1 MKVIVNKRALI
12 GAIVESLSEEEGPE
26 FERIDV
32 NADASP
38 IQAVEMMSTQLAEVM
53 PPVDDPDFIPA
64 TTEELSRSAFVI
76 GGEVPETQIEFFYRK
91 LHEIL
96 DQAIDRENERNM
108 KVESLKKIVDLV
120 IEGGHDG
127 LDYEFDPD
135 SDSEE
140 ELSAEDLI
148 AQYQKQQGGQQ
159 PPPAPKKPEPKE
171 EVSDE
176 EISDEDLP
184 EDKSKDYYIKSAL
197 QDFIDKIIA
206 KKLHIVQLKD
216 EKGKVQTAPMIKMDN
231 KGQFSL
237 MDEPMTVLASE
248 NSASDIIQSALND
261 PETSDLFGTLVR
273 NVSKKSSAEDPSAI
287 KVSYV
292 LAISELSEELG
303 KEGDPVDEETAAIMA
318 ANNMADTMSKSA
330 GVPKFGPEISEIMA
344 EMADDAESSGEETVQ
359 ASSGS
364 GRDVITREVPL
375 SVMVSALRTVS
386 EERKEKPRRGRPK
399 AQTEEVP
406 LTPEEAAGLED
417 ARELA
422 EIEKNMKSLTANS
435 GMFGFSGA
443 AGLRQ
448 WMNKFPLM
456 AWTIMMGEEKGS
468 KAFQGYSSLI
478 SGYMLTLVDNFT
490 EKVIPAVKSGIER
503 DEDTDEEEKAA
514 IFAILDDLVEEFE
527 EMQESAQMSEEEEI
541 DPELLLGDFAQG
553 KIAGPVLRNAI
564 DDLFKKE
571 DLMKL
576 SKHIEKEMIP
586 YLESEGLDKK
596 AATKLAHMFNGRV
609 KMVNPVELKRAQGG
623 GEVSKSTQ
631 NVASLGIGIEELT
644 KAQKKVSEVLESWF
658 SEDAARKRKQM
669 AKEENKK
676 SKFSRDKIRSAAE
689 EKLVSMPDSKKE
701 SERIKFLADLLD
713 DAINAAA
720 RDAELEAE
728 LEAKKIPKSKR

>member
-216 EKGKVQTAPMIKMDN
+216 EKGKFK
-231 KGQFSL
+231 
-237 MDEPMTVLASE
+237 
-248 NSASDIIQSALND
+248 
-261 PETSDLFGTLVR
+261 
-273 NVSKKSSAEDPSAI
+273 
-287 KVSYV
+287 
-292 LAISELSEELG
+292 
-303 KEGDPVDEETAAIMA
+303 
-318 ANNMADTMSKSA
+318 
-330 GVPKFGPEISEIMA
+330 
-344 EMADDAESSGEETVQ
+344 
-359 ASSGS
+359 
-364 GRDVITREVPL
+364 
-375 SVMVSALRTVS
+375 
-386 EERKEKPRRGRPK
+386 
-399 AQTEEVP
+399 
-406 LTPEEAAGLED
+406 
-417 ARELA
+417 
-422 EIEKNMKSLTANS
+422 
-435 GMFGFSGA
+435 
-443 AGLRQ
+443 
-448 WMNKFPLM
+448 
-456 AWTIMMGEEKGS
+456 
-468 KAFQGYSSLI
+468 
-478 SGYMLTLVDNFT
+478 
-490 EKVIPAVKSGIER
+490 
-503 DEDTDEEEKAA
+503 
-514 IFAILDDLVEEFE
+514 
-527 EMQESAQMSEEEEI
+527 
-541 DPELLLGDFAQG
+541 LLQ
-553 KIAGPVLRNAI
+553 
-564 DDLFKKE
+564 
-571 DLMKL
+571 
-576 SKHIEKEMIP
+576 
-586 YLESEGLDKK
+586 
-596 AATKLAHMFNGRV
+596 
-609 KMVNPVELKRAQGG
+609 
-623 GEVSKSTQ
+623 
-631 NVASLGIGIEELT
+631 
-644 KAQKKVSEVLESWF
+644 
-658 SEDAARKRKQM
+658 
-669 AKEENKK
+669 
-676 SKFSRDKIRSAAE
+676 
-689 EKLVSMPDSKKE
+689 
-701 SERIKFLADLLD
+701 
-713 DAINAAA
+713 
-720 RDAELEAE
+720 
-728 LEAKKIPKSKR
+728 